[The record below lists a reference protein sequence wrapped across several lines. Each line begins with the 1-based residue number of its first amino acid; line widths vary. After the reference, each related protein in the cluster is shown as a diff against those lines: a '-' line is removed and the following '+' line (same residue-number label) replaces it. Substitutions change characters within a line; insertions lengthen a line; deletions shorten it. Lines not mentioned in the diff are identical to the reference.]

1 MKMTTKIACA
11 NMKYHKS
18 KNVII
23 GIAIFLTT
31 LLLFIVPTI
40 GINLI
45 NSEKACI
52 KEIYPSWHALFRE
65 VDEETV
71 TKLAAHHGVSEYGLR
86 SDVGYMVAE
95 DADIALYYFDE
106 KGLELYNMEL
116 ASGRL
121 PEKEN
126 EIVVSKGILKQLGQ
140 HGNIGDT
147 IRVPYQ
153 ILRDGGLDHA
163 QEKAFVITGFTL
175 DTESNEE
182 LKAYSAFV
190 SKAFLQKEVPAEQ
203 IQYRFLFQV
212 YGGENK
218 TTDAIEA
225 DINSLA
231 AQFGIKENAIRTNDD
246 YLWANYVDPA
256 FVLAIVIIMLII
268 VVAGIITIY
277 SIYYVSMGENIREYG
292 RLKAIGATKR
302 QIRQIVMKEGMAVAF
317 IVIPIGL
324 LVGTFTSKIV
334 FETML
339 ELYTDENIMVTTM
352 RSILQENR
360 LQLNHG
366 WIYALTIGIALA
378 TVYLS
383 LLKPM
388 RTAAKISEIE
398 ALRFQ
403 DSQAVKSGKKYR
415 RGYKNINV
423 GRLVKIY
430 LTGNRKKSG
439 VTICSMAMTGI
450 FLMVVATV
458 ISCADPA
465 ETSKIAILGQYEI
478 RPDMEHGNKDHPE
491 REWSSMQKKNPLTP
505 ELKEEI
511 EQIEGIDSVESFSK
525 IYCTSDSFADL
536 HEGILGVP
544 ESFKEELEKGII
556 EGSVT
561 YEDLLSGDKL
571 IVDKNLIYWYPEI
584 EVGDFLKVFVEDGDT
599 VYEKQLEVAA
609 IGDYTSGFNNWNY
622 LIMAQEGVEKL
633 SNHTLD
639 FYYHIFAEEKYD
651 EAVEK
656 QLEEMVAES
665 GLLNLRTWK
674 DEYELSKSQMTV
686 VSAACYA
693 FLGILG
699 AICIMNMINTMI
711 HSVHVRKKEIG
722 MLQAIGMSDAQV
734 FRMLQI
740 EGMFYTLGTL
750 ILTVGG
756 GSLIGY
762 PIFLWARENGILSIR
777 NYYYPVEAVVIVVV
791 VLSAVQL
798 LLSFGLSKSVKKE
811 SLIERIRFS
820 E

>member
-18 KNVII
+18 KNVLI

-65 VDEETV
+65 VDEQTV
-71 TKLAAHHGVSEYGLR
+71 SKLAAHHGVSEYGLR

-126 EIVVSKGILKQLGQ
+126 EIVVSEGILRQLKQKGE
-140 HGNIGDT
+140 IGDT
-147 IRVPYQ
+147 ILVPYQ
-153 ILRDGGLDHA
+153 IYRDGGLDHA
-163 QEKAFVITGFTL
+163 EKRKFVISGFMA
-175 DTESNEE
+175 DSESNEE
-182 LKAYSAFV
+182 QKAYSAFV

-203 IQYRFLFQV
+203 IRYRFLFQV

-231 AQFGIKENAIRTNDD
+231 AQFGIEENAVRTNDD

-256 FVLAIVIIMLII
+256 FIPAIVIIMLII

-302 QIRQIVMKEGMAVAF
+302 QIRQIVVKEGMAVAF
-317 IVIPIGL
+317 IAIPIGL

-334 FETML
+334 FETMI
-339 ELYTDENIMVTTM
+339 ELYTDENIMVSTI
-352 RSILQENR
+352 RSMLQENR

-366 WIYALTIGIALA
+366 WVYALTIGIALV

-388 RTAAKISEIE
+388 KTAAKISEIE

-403 DSQAVKSGKKYR
+403 DSQSVKSGKKYR
-415 RGYKNINV
+415 KGYKNITI
-423 GRLVKIY
+423 GRLAKVY
-430 LTGNRKKSG
+430 LTGNHKKSAM
-439 VTICSMAMTGI
+439 TICSMAMTGI

-458 ISCADPA
+458 ISCADPV
-465 ETSKIAILGQYEI
+465 ETAKSAILGQYEI
-478 RPDMEHGNKDHPE
+478 SPKVEHGNKDHPE
-491 REWSSMQKKNPLTP
+491 LEWSSMQKNNPLTA
-505 ELKEEI
+505 ELKEKI
-511 EQIEGIDSVESFSK
+511 EQIEGIDSVVCFSK
-525 IYCTSDSFADL
+525 IYGTSDSFEDL

-561 YEDLLSGDKL
+561 YEDLLSGDKV
-571 IVDKNLIYWYPEI
+571 IVDKNLLYWYPEI
-584 EVGDFLKVFVEDGDT
+584 EVGDFLKVAVEDGDI
-599 VYEKQLEVAA
+599 VYEKQFEVAA
-609 IGDYTSGFNNWNY
+609 IGDYTRGFNNWNY

-633 SNHTLD
+633 SENTLN

-740 EGMFYTLGTL
+740 EGVFYTLGTL
-750 ILTVGG
+750 ILSVGG

-762 PIFLWARENGILSIR
+762 PIFLWAKEEGILSIN
-777 NYYYPVEAVVIVVV
+777 NYHYPVEAAIIVTVVLIVV
-791 VLSAVQL
+791 QL
-798 LLSFGLSKSVKKE
+798 MVSLGLSKSVKKE